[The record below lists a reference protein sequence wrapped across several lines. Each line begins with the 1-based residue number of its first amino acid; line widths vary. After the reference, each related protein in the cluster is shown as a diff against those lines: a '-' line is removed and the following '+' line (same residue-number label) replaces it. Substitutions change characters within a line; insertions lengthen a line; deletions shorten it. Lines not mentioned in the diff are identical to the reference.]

1 MVICVLTQNQ
11 MQDFYPMVSSS
22 KTDFEAFYNQAP
34 CGLFTFRADG
44 TIVHLN
50 KTFLT
55 WLCAD
60 VEEVIYKDFTDL
72 LDKGGKLYYQ
82 LFVQPLLRMNNE
94 VKEISFHMSTG
105 KCDFHC
111 LFSANA
117 FEKDGEGELLYAA
130 TVYKVTDRK
139 KYEDELLKKKQQ
151 ADLEKGI
158 KEDTLKE
165 VAYDQSHLVRA
176 PLANILGLTALLES
190 MNVNDEVKDLINML
204 QSSAI
209 KLDKEVIKLTDK
221 LAS

>member
-1 MVICVLTQNQ
+1 
-11 MQDFYPMVSSS
+11 MQDFYPMISSP

-34 CGLFTFRADG
+34 CGLFTFKADG

-60 VEEVIYKDFTDL
+60 AEDVIYRDFTSF

-82 LFVQPLLRMNNE
+82 LFVQPLLRMRQE
-94 VKEISFHMSTG
+94 VKEISFHMFAG
-105 KCDFHC
+105 NCDFHC
-111 LFSANA
+111 LFSATA
-117 FEKDGEGELLYAA
+117 FEKDDNGELLYAA

-151 ADLEKGI
+151 ADLEKEL
-158 KEDTLKE
+158 KEDTLNQ

-176 PLANILGLTALLES
+176 PLANILGLTALLEGMDVS
-190 MNVNDEVKDLINML
+190 DEVRDMIDLL
-204 QSSAI
+204 RTSAV

-221 LAS
+221 LTA

>member
-1 MVICVLTQNQ
+1 
-11 MQDFYPMVSSS
+11 MQDFYPMISSP

-50 KTFLT
+50 KTLLT

-60 VEEVIYKDFTDL
+60 AEDVIYHDFTDF

-82 LFVQPLLRMNNE
+82 LFVQPLLRMRHD
-94 VKEISFHMSTG
+94 VKEISFHMYTA

-111 LFSANA
+111 LFSATA
-117 FEKDGEGELLYAA
+117 FEKDGDGELLYAA

-151 ADLEKGI
+151 ADIEKEI
-158 KEDTLKE
+158 KEDTLKQ

-176 PLANILGLTALLES
+176 PLANILGLTALLEGMEVS
-190 MNVNDEVKDLINML
+190 DEVRDMIDLL
-204 QSSAI
+204 RTSAV
-209 KLDKEVIKLTDK
+209 KLDSEVIKLTDK
-221 LAS
+221 LTA

>member
-1 MVICVLTQNQ
+1 
-11 MQDFYPMVSSS
+11 MQDFYPMISSP

-50 KTFLT
+50 RTLLS

-60 VEEVIYKDFTDL
+60 VEEVIYQDFTSF

-82 LFVQPLLRMNNE
+82 LFVQPLLRMKQE
-94 VKEISFHMSTG
+94 VKEISFHMVTG

-111 LFSANA
+111 LFSATA
-117 FEKDGEGELLYAA
+117 FEKDGTGELLYAA
-130 TVYKVTDRK
+130 TVYQVTDRK
-139 KYEDELLKKKQQ
+139 KYENELLKKKQQ
-151 ADLEKGI
+151 ADIEKEI
-158 KEDTLKE
+158 KDDTLKE

-190 MNVNDEVKDLINML
+190 MDASDEVKNIIDLL
-204 QSSAI
+204 RTSAV
-209 KLDKEVIKLTDK
+209 KLDQEVIKLTEK
-221 LAS
+221 LSS